1 MRDDMEQFARPRV
14 VVSKC
19 LEFAQC
25 RYNGDVIPDPLIRR
39 LQAFVDFYPVC
50 PEVAIGLGIPRES
63 IRIVEVDGVRQ
74 LVQPSTEEDLTAA
87 METFSTQFLQ
97 QLKEIDGF
105 ILKSKSPTCGIKDV
119 KIYSGL
125 SKAPVI
131 GKGSGYFGKEVL
143 EHYGPYAIEEEG
155 RLSNFSIRE
164 HFLTK
169 IFTYASF
176 RDIKNQPEL
185 HIKPLINFH
194 SKNKYLF
201 MAYNQAAL
209 KELGRIVAS
218 HKKRGIEEIYQAYE
232 EQLHRLF
239 ARKPRDQ
246 SNINVCQH
254 IAGYF
259 KQELSSGE
267 KQFFTDLLDKYR
279 AEKIPLSSL
288 TSVLKSWVIRFENEY
303 LHTQT
308 FFQPYP
314 EELVE
319 ISDSGKG
326 REYS

>member
-1 MRDDMEQFARPRV
+1 MEQFARPRV

-63 IRIVEVDGVRQ
+63 IRMVEVEGVRQ

-131 GKGSGYFGKEVL
+131 GKGSGYFGKTVL
-143 EHYGPYAIEEEG
+143 EHFGSYAIEEEG

-169 IFTYASF
+169 IFTYAAF
-176 RDIKNQPEL
+176 RDIKNQQEH

-201 MAYNQAAL
+201 MAYNQSAL

-218 HKKRGIEEIYQAYE
+218 HKQKTIEDIYQAYE

-246 SNINVCQH
+246 TNINVCQH
-254 IAGYF
+254 IVGYF
-259 KQELSSGE
+259 KQELSNEE
-267 KQFFTDLLDKYR
+267 KKFFADLLEKYR

-288 TSVLKSWVIRFENEY
+288 TNVLKSWVIRFENEY
-303 LHTQT
+303 LNNQT

>member
-1 MRDDMEQFARPRV
+1 MEQYARPKL

-19 LEFAQC
+19 LEFDPC
-25 RYNGDVIPDPLIRR
+25 RYNGAVIPDPLIRR

-50 PEVAIGLGIPRES
+50 PEVEIGLGIPRES
-63 IRIVEVDGVRQ
+63 IRIVEIDGVQQ
-74 LVQPSTEEDLTAA
+74 LVQPSTERDITTD
-87 METFSTQFLQ
+87 MESFSTRFLS
-97 QLKEIDGF
+97 QLSGIDGF

-125 SKAPVI
+125 SKSPMI
-131 GKGSGYFGKEVL
+131 GKGSGYFGKAVME
-143 EHYGPYAIEEEG
+143 EYGSYGVEEEG

-176 RDIKNQPEL
+176 RELKNQSERN
-185 HIKPLINFH
+185 IKPLIDFH

-209 KELGRIVAS
+209 KEMGRIVAS
-218 HKKRGIEEIYQAYE
+218 HKKIPIHDLYQAYE

-259 KQELSSGE
+259 KEELSADE
-267 KQFFTDLLDKYR
+267 KKFFTDLLEKYR
-279 AEKIPLSSL
+279 KEKLPLSSL
-288 TSVLKSWVIRFENEY
+288 TSVLKSWVIRFNNDY
-303 LHTQT
+303 LKAQT
-308 FFQPYP
+308 YFGPYP
-314 EELVE
+314 EELIE